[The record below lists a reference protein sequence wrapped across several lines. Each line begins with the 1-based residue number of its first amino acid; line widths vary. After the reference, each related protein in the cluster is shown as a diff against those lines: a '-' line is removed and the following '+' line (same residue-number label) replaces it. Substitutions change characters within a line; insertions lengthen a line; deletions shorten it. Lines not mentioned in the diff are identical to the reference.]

1 MREKLTSFGVE
12 RVRNVPLAHFLMWK
26 YNLKASEVANAPQGA
41 NQEELAQAL
50 EMLAKVQAA
59 LKQVEAAEAAA
70 KKREA
75 EALESE
81 RPFRL
86 AQEELQAA
94 IDDLHSQEQAYKNK
108 TEDLKKK
115 SEEGGAVSRN
125 RAKAEL
131 EIHLKEDP
139 LPLRRAKITTEAA
152 ERKAEKLRAPFK
164 ETRERAEEAR
174 AAAERAVEE
183 ARERMDEAEA
193 YLAEVKRKPGQ
204 PYGALWWIDR
214 ELAEVRRYLP
224 SSKRK

>member
-108 TEDLKKK
+108 T
-115 SEEGGAVSRN
+115 
-125 RAKAEL
+125 
-131 EIHLKEDP
+131 
-139 LPLRRAKITTEAA
+139 LRRAKITTEAA